1 VNALLPHRAHG
12 QRRHA
17 LPPVHLGQHRPPQGR
32 GPYHRGYLLQAA
44 LTHRYVFD
52 YHDGDIFACVADIG
66 WITGHSYVVYGPLCN
81 GATTVLFESIPLY
94 PDAGRYWD
102 MVERHRI
109 TQFYTSPTA
118 IRSVARE
125 GDAFVKAHDRS
136 SLRILGTV
144 GEPINPEAWRW
155 YHQWWEKVAAR
166 GRYLVADG
174 NWGHHDHAACQER
187 RR

>member
-1 VNALLPHRAHG
+1 MNSERTYCPIEHMDSEDTLFLLYTSGSTGRPKGVAHTT
-12 QRRHA
+12 A
-17 LPPVHLGQHRPPQGR
+17 
-32 GPYHRGYLLQAA
+32 GYLLQAA

-52 YHDGDIFACVADIG
+52 YHDGDVFACVADIG

-102 MVERHRI
+102 MVERHRV

-136 SLRILGTV
+136 SLRVLG
-144 GEPINPEAWRW
+144 AWASPSTPRRGAGTTRW
-155 YHQWWEKVAAR
+155 WAKAAAPWWTPG
-166 GRYLVADG
+166 GRRKPGA
-174 NWGHHDHAACQER
+174 
-187 RR
+187 